1 MALGGGI
8 SPDGPRVRSLREER
22 GWSQEGLAD
31 RALVDVQT
39 LRRIERGERV
49 RRISLLHVAKALGR
63 TIDQLQ
69 AVDQPAAVRAPAPTA
84 RLRAAVAADCG
95 GADLLA
101 GVAPARV
108 RPLREFAVERT
119 LSLSPAASA
128 ESPRALLAGSTAG
141 APGRWLVVGEAGS
154 GKTTLLQALA
164 LELATDERPTWCP
177 VVVRLAE
184 MAQGEW
190 SPQAPESLLRGM
202 GQDRELL
209 VEQAGRG
216 SLVLLLDGLDE
227 VPALRREQARG
238 LLRVAAAAW
247 PCPIVV
253 TSRPQG
259 LRVPAGFELATLNP
273 LTDAQAAELLRRCE
287 QDAPAT
293 AMPSFGADEWRNP
306 LFLTLVTL
314 LRERRGGGAPLPA
327 SRHEL
332 LDQVLA
338 LLLEGLHRPESS
350 PRLTDLGLVREALE
364 LLADGFTRDGLVSAS
379 RDELATRLR
388 DATAVW
394 SRLERVPRW
403 AAGPEEF
410 LVEVAER
417 TGLLAQHDGPAS
429 PWRFWHRSL
438 QELLTAG
445 HLARGARRGGLD
457 ALVATAGTLRRGDER
472 SQWVEPF
479 TLLCGGLE
487 RPDPVLLALAE
498 ADPEVAVRG
507 LECARRAEP
516 ATLRAL
522 LDAAA
527 PLSDDRPRA
536 RTFVEGMRNW
546 WRVVGDSARPG
557 LVKAVEY
564 RVGGWVGA
572 DAGGQRLVAQL
583 AGALG
588 REQVD
593 PLEVGAALDAL
604 ARHLPCFRGPL
615 RGAIYLQLARLLPR
629 EQARTLALD
638 LWDAALARGVEVA
651 EDLFFLD
658 ELLRRLDGGRA
669 GAGEPLYA
677 RLAPPPRDLLE
688 WRTIP
693 AGELLMGGRTDEPGF
708 PWERPRHRVR
718 FSAAWQAAATQVTNA
733 QWAAFDPAARPPAGD
748 DREAWRALPAVDV
761 SWYGAVAFCRWLA
774 RGERGAPRLPTEA
787 EWEYMARA
795 GATTAYWSGET
806 EADLDRVGWWRGNSG
821 GRLRPVGQKPANP
834 WGLHD
839 VHGNVWEWVQDW
851 YGPYADED
859 ATDPRGPPSGACR
872 VLRGGCYAWD
882 AAWARAAH
890 RSWLPPEARADDV
903 GFRPVRDA

>member
-22 GWSQEGLAD
+22 GWNQEGLAD

-49 RRISLLHVAKALGR
+49 RRISLLHVAKVLGQ

-69 AVDQPAAVRAPAPTA
+69 AVDQPAPAPTLAPTA

-101 GVAPARV
+101 GVAPQRV

-119 LSLSPAASA
+119 LCLSPAAPA
-128 ESPRALLAGSTAG
+128 ESPRALLSGSAAGTA
-141 APGRWLVVGEAGS
+141 GRWLVVGEAGS

-164 LELATDERPTWCP
+164 LELATEERPASCP

-202 GQDRELL
+202 GQDTELL
-209 VEQAGRG
+209 VDQARRG
-216 SLVLLLDGLDE
+216 SLALLLDGLDE
-227 VPALRREQARG
+227 VPALRREQVRG

-259 LRVPAGFELATLNP
+259 LRLPAGFEVATLNP
-273 LTDAQAAELLRRCE
+273 LTDGQVAELLRRWSL
-287 QDAPAT
+287 DAPAT
-293 AMPSFGADEWRNP
+293 SMPSFAADEWRNP
-306 LFLTLVTL
+306 LFLMLVAL
-314 LRERRGGGAPLPA
+314 LRERAAGAAWPA

-332 LDQVLA
+332 LEQVLA

-364 LLADGFTRDGLVSAS
+364 HLAHGFTTDGLVSAS

-403 AAGPEEF
+403 SAGPEEF

-417 TGLLAQHDGPAS
+417 TGLLGQHDGPAS

-445 HLARGARRGGLD
+445 HLARRARTGGLD
-457 ALVATAGTLRRGDER
+457 ALVATARTLRRGEER

-479 TLLCGGLE
+479 TLLCGALD
-487 RPDPVLLALAE
+487 RPDAVLLALSE
-498 ADPEVAVRG
+498 ADPEVAVRA
-507 LECARRAEP
+507 LECARRVEP
-516 ATLRAL
+516 ATLRSL
-522 LDAAA
+522 LDAAR
-527 PLSDDRPRA
+527 PLANERPRA

-546 WRVVGDSARPG
+546 WAVVGDSARPG

-572 DAGGQRLVAQL
+572 DAGGQRLVSEL
-583 AGALG
+583 AAALG
-588 REQVD
+588 RERVD
-593 PLEVGAALDAL
+593 PLEVGVALDAL

-615 RGAIYLQLARLLPR
+615 RGSVYLQLARLLPR
-629 EQARTLALD
+629 EQARALALE
-638 LWDAALARGVEVA
+638 LWGASLARGVEVA

-669 GAGEPLYA
+669 GAGEALYE
-677 RLAPPPRDLLE
+677 RLARPPRDLVE
-688 WRTIP
+688 WRAIP
-693 AGELLMGGRTDEPGF
+693 AGAFLMGGRAEEPGF
-708 PWERPRHRVR
+708 PWERPRHRVS
-718 FSAAWQAAATQVTNA
+718 FPAGWQAGATQVTNA
-733 QWAAFDPAARPPAGD
+733 QWAAFDPSARVPAGV
-748 DREAWRALPAVDV
+748 DRDEWLARPAVDV
-761 SWYGAVAFCRWLA
+761 SWYGAVAFSRWLA
-774 RGERGAPRLPTEA
+774 RGERGSPRLPTEA

-795 GATTAYWSGET
+795 GTTTAYWSGDA
-806 EADLDRVGWWRGNSG
+806 EADLDRVGWWRGTSG
-821 GRLRPVGQKPANP
+821 GQLRPVGQKPANP
-834 WGLHD
+834 WGLND

-851 YGPYADED
+851 YGPYSDEE
-859 ATDPRGPPSGACR
+859 ASAPRGPTSGTCR
-872 VLRGGCYAWD
+872 LLRGGCYAWD

-890 RSWLPPEARADDV
+890 RAWLPPEAQADDV
-903 GFRPVRDA
+903 GFRLVRDP